1 MNKKK
6 YGKIFFYLV
15 GTNENNK
22 KEVDVWLYNT
32 TYENVRAKA
41 ETMWLSDDGEIWVY
55 MWYCGYGENKKFK
68 ELPNRW
74 QNDIFDEM
82 VMTRR
87 IEKD

>member
-1 MNKKK
+1 MDKQK
-6 YGKIFFYLV
+6 YCKIFAYLV

-22 KEVDVWLYNT
+22 KEIDVWLYNPS
-32 TYENVRAKA
+32 YEDVRAKA

-55 MWYCGYGENKKFK
+55 MWYCGWGCNKKFK
-68 ELPNRW
+68 ELSKRW